1 MYHKIGF
8 QQDFFHSLSNMHI
21 LSLKALLPREKRA
34 ELQFRLSFFFF
45 LLLLQPE
52 FHFLPVSI
60 CAYEHSLTFVSMR
73 SLMESLLDSKNGTS
87 NANDLLLNILGLF
100 FNLVIR
106 EFILKFQKRL

>member
-1 MYHKIGF
+1 
-8 QQDFFHSLSNMHI
+8 MHI

-45 LLLLQPE
+45 FLLLQPE

-106 EFILKFQKRL
+106 EFSPLKFQKRL